1 MQLVVTKAN
10 SLQAFGWIKRG
21 WRIFTLQPGPFM
33 AMSGIVLAFSLLGQ
47 MVPAASFIIVFLLPF
62 LTAGFYQCASRVE
75 QGEQIQAGDIFFY
88 LSQVREYFVFIR
100 IALVS
105 IVLSIPLTM
114 SAAPIVESLQSE
126 VMPTYSHML
135 TFVAFLALNFMLT
148 AFAVPAAWVSPQT
161 PLASLIQQS
170 FKACWINVLPLTLY
184 GLLMLSITL
193 ISAPILVIGWLIAA
207 AIGTISFYQMFLDFY
222 RPVEAEI
229 TPMPNGQETL
239 NADESDQDTLDQD
252 TAGQAQESASS
263 EQEIEREAD
272 QNGLESAS
280 ESESEDRT
288 DNRRD

>member
-1 MQLVVTKAN
+1 MSSGDDATPLPLVADCRVLPA
-10 SLQAFGWIKRG
+10 SAPLRWLAAG
-21 WRIFTLQPGPFM
+21 WRDLRAAPR
-33 AMSGIVLAFSLLGQ
+33 VSLSLG
-47 MVPAASFIIVFLLPF
+47 
-62 LTAGFYQCASRVE
+62 
-75 QGEQIQAGDIFFY
+75 
-88 LSQVREYFVFIR
+88 
-100 IALVS
+100 LVTT
-105 IVLSIPLTM
+105 VLS
-114 SAAPIVESLQSE
+114 
-126 VMPTYSHML
+126 
-135 TFVAFLALNFMLT
+135 
-148 AFAVPAAWVSPQT
+148 
-161 PLASLIQQS
+161 
-170 FKACWINVLPLTLY
+170 
-184 GLLMLSITL
+184 
-193 ISAPILVIGWLIAA
+193 WLIAA